1 MISRPS
7 WTKDK
12 SVWAPGRVAKLVW
25 FTEENGWAKADDL
38 RRDVMVRRLFIAMIL
53 ATSMI
58 LGGTSLSVAEDGDT
72 SAFRDIAVGKD
83 YRLRV
88 AAALALSRSK
98 SPGARP
104 ALEKALKDAHPAV
117 RASAAAA
124 LGALGNPAAVP
135 ALKAAL
141 DTEAAPPLKRQIQA
155 AIEKLSKSSARARFL
170 VSLGKFENRSG
181 VKDAML
187 GSMLRQHTRSRVSQF
202 VDIEIVADGTDVAA
216 EGKTRKLPAF
226 TLDGSVTQL
235 SKRQGADGVGYA
247 AKVEYVIREMPSQT
261 LKGSMTGSAQ
271 AVAEARRAK
280 GRRELAQL
288 QSDAV
293 AGAIESA
300 LQRAPLALEAA
311 SGTSGLPAGR

>member
-1 MISRPS
+1 
-7 WTKDK
+7 
-12 SVWAPGRVAKLVW
+12 
-25 FTEENGWAKADDL
+25 
-38 RRDVMVRRLFIAMIL
+38 MVRRLFIAMFL
-53 ATSMI
+53 AASMV
-58 LGGTSLSVAEDGDT
+58 LGSTALSVAQDADT

-88 AAALALSRSK
+88 AAALSLSRSK

-104 ALEKALKDAHPAV
+104 ALEKALRDPHPAV

-141 DTEAAPPLKRQIQA
+141 NLEPAPNLKRPIEA
-155 AIEKLSKSSARARFL
+155 AIEKLSRSSSKARFL

-181 VKDAML
+181 VKDAKL
-187 GSMLRQHTRSRVSQF
+187 GPQLKQQTRNRVAQF
-202 VDIEIVADGTDVAA
+202 ADIEIVADGTDLAA
-216 EGKTRKLPAF
+216 EGKSRKLPAF
-226 TLDGSVTQL
+226 TLDGSVTHL
-235 SKRQGADGVGYA
+235 SKRHGADGVGFA

-271 AVAEARRAK
+271 ALGEAKRAQ
-280 GRRELAQL
+280 GLRELAQL

-311 SGTSGLPAGR
+311 SGSSVVASGR

>member
-1 MISRPS
+1 
-7 WTKDK
+7 
-12 SVWAPGRVAKLVW
+12 
-25 FTEENGWAKADDL
+25 
-38 RRDVMVRRLFIAMIL
+38 MVRRLFIAMIL

-58 LGGTSLSVAEDGDT
+58 LGGTSPSVAEDGDT

-141 DTEAAPPLKRQIQA
+141 DTEAAPTLKRQIQA

-170 VSLGKFENRSG
+170 VSLGKFENRTG

-235 SKRQGADGVGYA
+235 SKRHGADGVGYA

-311 SGTSGLPAGR
+311 SGTSGLPPGR

>member
-1 MISRPS
+1 
-7 WTKDK
+7 
-12 SVWAPGRVAKLVW
+12 
-25 FTEENGWAKADDL
+25 
-38 RRDVMVRRLFIAMIL
+38 MVRRLFIAMFL
-53 ATSMI
+53 ATSMV
-58 LGGTSLSVAEDGDT
+58 LGSTSLSSAQDGDT

-88 AAALALSRSK
+88 AAALALGRSK
-98 SPGARP
+98 SQGARP
-104 ALEKALKDAHPAV
+104 ALEKALKDPHPAV

-141 DTEAAPPLKRQIQA
+141 HLEPAAGRKRPIEA
-155 AIEKLSKSSARARFL
+155 AIERLSKSSAKARFL

-181 VKDAML
+181 VKDAMI
-187 GSMLRQHTRSRVSQF
+187 GSLLKQQTRNRVAQF
-202 VDIEIVADGTDVAA
+202 ADIEVVADGTDVAA
-216 EGKTRKLPAF
+216 QGKSRKLPAF

-235 SKRQGADGVGYA
+235 NRRQGSDGIGFSA
-247 AKVEYVIREMPSQT
+247 RVEYVIREMPSQT

-271 AVAEARRAK
+271 AVAEARRAS

-288 QSDAV
+288 QTDAV

-311 SGTSGLPAGR
+311 SGSSVVPSGR

>member
-1 MISRPS
+1 
-7 WTKDK
+7 
-12 SVWAPGRVAKLVW
+12 
-25 FTEENGWAKADDL
+25 
-38 RRDVMVRRLFIAMIL
+38 MVRRLFIAMLL

-58 LGGTSLSVAEDGDT
+58 LGGTSPSIAEDGDT

-88 AAALALSRSK
+88 AAALALGRSK

-104 ALEKALKDAHPAV
+104 ALEKALRDAHPAV
-117 RASAAAA
+117 RASAATA
-124 LGALGNPAAVP
+124 LGAMGNPAAVP

-141 DTEAAPPLKRQIQA
+141 DMEPAPSLKRQIQA
-155 AIEKLSKSSARARFL
+155 AIERLSKSSKARFL

-187 GSMLRQHTRSRVSQF
+187 GSLLRQHTRSRVAQF
-202 VDIEIVADGTDVAA
+202 ADIEIVADGTDVAA
-216 EGKTRKLPAF
+216 AGKSRKLPAF

-235 SKRQGADGVGYA
+235 SKRQGADGIGFA

-261 LKGSMTGSAQ
+261 LKGSMIGSAQ
-271 AVAEARRAK
+271 ALAEARRAK

-300 LQRAPLALEAA
+300 LQRTPLALEAA
-311 SGTSGLPAGR
+311 SGSSVVPSGR

>member
-1 MISRPS
+1 M
-7 WTKDK
+7 
-12 SVWAPGRVAKLVW
+12 
-25 FTEENGWAKADDL
+25 F
-38 RRDVMVRRLFIAMIL
+38 L
-53 ATSMI
+53 ATSMVF
-58 LGGTSLSVAEDGDT
+58 GATSLSSAQDADT

-88 AAALALSRSK
+88 AAALALGRSK

-104 ALEKALKDAHPAV
+104 ALEKALKDPHPAV

-141 DTEAAPPLKRQIQA
+141 TVESTPSQKRPIQA
-155 AIEKLSKSSARARFL
+155 AIERLSKLSAKARFL

-187 GSMLRQHTRSRVSQF
+187 GSLLKQQTRNRVMQF
-202 VDIEIVADGTDVAA
+202 ADIEIVADGADVAA
-216 EGKTRKLPAF
+216 EGKSRKLPAF
-226 TLDGSVTQL
+226 TLDGSVTHL
-235 SKRQGADGVGYA
+235 SKRHGADGVGYA
-247 AKVEYVIREMPSQT
+247 AKVEFVIREMPSQT

-271 AVAEARRAK
+271 AVAEARRAR
-280 GRRELAQL
+280 GRQELAQL
-288 QSDAV
+288 QTDAV

-311 SGTSGLPAGR
+311 SGSSVVPAGR

>member
-1 MISRPS
+1 
-7 WTKDK
+7 
-12 SVWAPGRVAKLVW
+12 
-25 FTEENGWAKADDL
+25 
-38 RRDVMVRRLFIAMIL
+38 MVRRLFIAMIL

-58 LGGTSLSVAEDGDT
+58 LGGTSPSVAEDGDT

-141 DTEAAPPLKRQIQA
+141 DTEGAPTLKRQIQA

-181 VKDAML
+181 VNDAML
-187 GSMLRQHTRSRVSQF
+187 GSLLRQHTRSRVSQF
-202 VDIEIVADGTDVAA
+202 ADIEIVADGKDVAA

-235 SKRQGADGVGYA
+235 SKRHGADGVGYA

-261 LKGSMTGSAQ
+261 LKGSMIGSAQ

>member
-1 MISRPS
+1 
-7 WTKDK
+7 
-12 SVWAPGRVAKLVW
+12 
-25 FTEENGWAKADDL
+25 
-38 RRDVMVRRLFIAMIL
+38 MIL

-58 LGGTSLSVAEDGDT
+58 LGGTSPSVAEDGDT

-98 SPGARP
+98 SPGARS

-141 DTEAAPPLKRQIQA
+141 DTEAAPTLKRQIQA

-187 GSMLRQHTRSRVSQF
+187 GSLLRQHTRSRVSQF
-202 VDIEIVADGTDVAA
+202 ADIEIVADGTDVAA

-261 LKGSMTGSAQ
+261 LKGSMIGSAQ
-271 AVAEARRAK
+271 AVAEARRAS